1 MNKTLAKKYLSSI
14 KNYKRKY
21 LTSEQLSKING
32 IYPEIIS
39 SELSYFEPTLA
50 MDPSYNLKDLLP
62 KIEEYIA
69 SLETGKEKVKYFE
82 AKKESKKFNGVT
94 DFVYKKMTVVGG
106 LVDKSIVLSD
116 DDLKV
121 LRKLVNEELINR
133 KKK

>member
-50 MDPSYNLKDLLP
+50 MDPTYNLKDLLP
-62 KIEEYIA
+62 EIEEYIA
-69 SLETGKEKVKYFE
+69 SLEASKEKVKYFE
-82 AKKESKKFNGVT
+82 AKRESKKFSGVT

-106 LVDKSIVLSD
+106 LVDKSIVLSE

-121 LRKLVNEELINR
+121 LRKLVNEELANR